1 MHELSVCQ
9 ALIAEVAAV
18 AASEHAREVTEVH
31 VRVGPLSGI
40 ESPLLESAFPVA
52 AAGTVA
58 RDATLQISEAPVRVA
73 CGECG
78 AETAASVAN
87 LACGSCGN
95 WRTQLVSGDEL
106 LLQRVVLQRAV
117 KGVET
122 HV

>member
-18 AASEHAREVTEVH
+18 AASEHAREVIEVH

-73 CGECG
+73 CAECG
-78 AETAASVAN
+78 MESAASVAN

-117 KGVET
+117 NAVES